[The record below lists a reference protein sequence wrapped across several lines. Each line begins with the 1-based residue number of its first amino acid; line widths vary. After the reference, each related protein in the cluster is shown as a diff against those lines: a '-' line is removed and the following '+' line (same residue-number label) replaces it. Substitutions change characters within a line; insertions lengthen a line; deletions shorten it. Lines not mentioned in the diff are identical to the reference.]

1 MEEDGC
7 RGTVRREIVEDKE
20 SEGVGEGDGE
30 GPPSRE
36 KMLSIFK
43 RMGWG
48 EVNQKRDRQREKNN
62 LTNLFTLT
70 HCASERKRIAALL
83 ICAFLSSIC

>member
-1 MEEDGC
+1 MEEEGC

-36 KMLSIFK
+36 EG
-43 RMGWG
+43 R
-48 EVNQKRDRQREKNN
+48 
-62 LTNLFTLT
+62 T
-70 HCASERKRIAALL
+70 C
-83 ICAFLSSIC
+83 

>member
-20 SEGVGEGDGE
+20 SEGEGDGE

-36 KMLSIFK
+36 E
-43 RMGWG
+43 G
-48 EVNQKRDRQREKNN
+48 
-62 LTNLFTLT
+62 
-70 HCASERKRIAALL
+70 RK
-83 ICAFLSSIC
+83 C

>member
-1 MEEDGC
+1 MEKDGC

-36 KMLSIFK
+36 E
-43 RMGWG
+43 G
-48 EVNQKRDRQREKNN
+48 
-62 LTNLFTLT
+62 
-70 HCASERKRIAALL
+70 RK
-83 ICAFLSSIC
+83 F